1 MLLLSRIKRHIKQE
15 LEHLPAYTCL
25 ETVQR
30 STSHTSKHKGLAPL
44 DTVRLE
50 VLYTGSRELYASPGA
65 QDFHEHDPSSYTSGG
80 LMGDGIFASHLHS
93 VFVSES
99 ALFTYRGDD
108 SVAHDRGWAQA
119 AKYDFRIPLSLS
131 GWNITV
137 GAARDVVAS
146 KGSFWVDPDSLDL
159 LRMDVFADDVPPT
172 LPVNEISLSLV
183 YGRMRIGS
191 DDIMLPQ
198 TAEMRLLETDGTE
211 SLDEFNF
218 THCRAYQVE
227 SSITFNAAEPGPP
240 PPGAGAPAPPR
251 KSAATGLLPAGLIVP
266 VTLTTPLTGDSA
278 VGTLLEGR
286 IAGNVALKGRVI
298 VPAGSAIHG
307 RLRRLERYAD
317 NGGYFIA
324 GLEFTEVDVGGS
336 PLRFYA
342 DLQSA
347 SGAAGL
353 EWLVSTG
360 GTRMTNLGWES
371 ITENVRT
378 TDLPGVG
385 SFFIRGSKFSLPAGF
400 KMQWKTRALQ

>member
-50 VLYTGSRELYASPGA
+50 VLYTGNRELYASPGA